1 MQEQRCV
8 MILNEALPPGKAT
21 NAAAVIALTLGQ
33 RHPRFVGE
41 PLFDAELRDYPGLIP
56 VGIPVLAASQAE
68 FVVLRERC
76 AASEGFDLILFP
88 EEGQSTTD
96 YQAFSEAMRQIP
108 GEAWRL
114 LGLAIVGE
122 KKALRK
128 LTAKLRLF
136 G

>member
-8 MILNEALPPGKAT
+8 MVLNEALPPGKAT

-41 PLFDAELRDYPGLIP
+41 PLFDAEQRDYPGLIP
-56 VGIPVLAASQAE
+56 VGIPVLAASQTEFSALRDRCVSAE
-68 FVVLRERC
+68 V
-76 AASEGFDLILFP
+76 DLILFP
-88 EEGQSTTD
+88 EQGQTTTD
-96 YQAFSEAMRQIP
+96 YQAFSDAMRQIP
-108 GEAWRL
+108 GENWRL

>member
-8 MILNEALPPGKAT
+8 MILNEDLAPGKAA

-33 RHPRFVGE
+33 RHPGFVGE
-41 PLFDAELRDYPGLIP
+41 PLYDAGQRDYPGLIP

-68 FVVLRERC
+68 FSALRDRC
-76 AASEGFDLILFP
+76 DGEAFDLILFP
-88 EEGQSTTD
+88 EEGQTTTD
-96 YQAFSEAMRQIP
+96 YQAFSAAMRQLP

-128 LTAKLRLF
+128 LTARLRLY
-136 G
+136 GQ

>member
-8 MILNEALPPGKAT
+8 MILNEALPPGKAA

-41 PLFDAELRDYPGLIP
+41 PLYDAEQRDYPGLIP

-68 FVVLRERC
+68 FSDLRARSQSRE
-76 AASEGFDLILFP
+76 FDLILFP
-88 EEGQSTTD
+88 EQGQTTTD
-96 YQAFSEAMRQIP
+96 YLAFSDAMRQIP

-136 G
+136 S